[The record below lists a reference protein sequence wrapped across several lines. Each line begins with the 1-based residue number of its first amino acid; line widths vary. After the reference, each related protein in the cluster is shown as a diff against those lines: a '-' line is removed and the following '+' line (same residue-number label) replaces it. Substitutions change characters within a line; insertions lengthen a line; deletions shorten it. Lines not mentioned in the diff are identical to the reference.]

1 MHHTPHIR
9 PAMTP
14 EQAFWADYFRQ
25 CRAEAIRHYQCWLD
39 RPYAR
44 RRALHMG
51 RLARMMERTQ

>member
-1 MHHTPHIR
+1 
-9 PAMTP
+9 MTP